1 MNEFI
6 DKIGAFWIISKKLSD
21 IQRDIIYALD
31 LTSDDDYNPK
41 HWKQSHSWVLSQ
53 IEYNIKDAKRI
64 TNGILHKLRKEVR
77 AHEVSY

>member
-31 LTSDDDYNPK
+31 LTSDDDYDTKN
-41 HWKQSHSWVLSQ
+41 WKQALSWVLSQ
-53 IEYNIKDAKRI
+53 IEYDIKDAKRI
-64 TNGILHKLRKEVR
+64 TNGVLRKLRKEAR
-77 AHEVSY
+77 SHEISY

>member
-31 LTSDDDYNPK
+31 LTSDDDDDTKN
-41 HWKQSHSWVLSQ
+41 WKQALSWVLSQ
-53 IEYNIKDAKRI
+53 IEYDIKDAKRI
-64 TNGILHKLRKEVR
+64 TNGVLRKLRKEAR
-77 AHEVSY
+77 LHEISY

>member
-31 LTSDDDYNPK
+31 LTSDDDNPK
-41 HWKQSHSWVLSQ
+41 HWKQSPSWALSHV
-53 IEYNIKDAKRI
+53 EDRIKDAKRI
-64 TNGILHKLRKEVR
+64 TNGVLRKLRKEAR
-77 AHEVSY
+77 LHEISY